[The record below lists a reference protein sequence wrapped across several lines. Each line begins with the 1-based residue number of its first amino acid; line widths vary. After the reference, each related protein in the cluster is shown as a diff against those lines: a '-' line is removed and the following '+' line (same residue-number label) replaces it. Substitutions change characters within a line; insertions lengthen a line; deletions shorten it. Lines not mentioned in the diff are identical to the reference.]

1 MEKERRTQGSTRG
14 CIYPL
19 IKLSIRVID
28 ILKKICALPLQG
40 FPVEVCEVALLKE
53 E

>member
-28 ILKKICALPLQG
+28 IYKKKVHFHFRASLWK
-40 FPVEVCEVALLKE
+40 FVK
-53 E
+53 